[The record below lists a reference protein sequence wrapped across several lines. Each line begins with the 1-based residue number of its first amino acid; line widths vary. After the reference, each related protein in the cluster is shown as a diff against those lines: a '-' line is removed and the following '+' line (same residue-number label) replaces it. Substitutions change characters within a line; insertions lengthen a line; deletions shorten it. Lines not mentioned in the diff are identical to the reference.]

1 MRTHTITS
9 VILSLFCI
17 AAFAQESPSAYGAA
31 YAAWEARPT
40 DRASASESVAAFDK
54 LRVAWS
60 NASTF
65 ERDHAAYYFALAA
78 VTTAANAPSE
88 EAGRLLGV
96 AAKVAAEYPIVISR
110 GKSPKRF
117 EQVASVH
124 ARVWGAN
131 KVDPFAGAPIG
142 YEMAPRGGGFVAL
155 QESAEVDQT
164 VAVDAGSVL
173 GDKEGIGLLLDLD
186 STGSVVEALP
196 IAIAAGTGSI
206 RSRVKAILKHEPA
219 GPNGPGRFERQEP
232 EVFFSAHPTTTT
244 TPTLAPPSPTLHQ
257 SARQIKAPS
266 SAPAPPPIEGPTSST
281 PWSIIVVLIVAGV
294 ALLWLVL
301 KRRS

>member
-96 AAKVAAEYPIVISR
+96 AAKVAAEYPIVLSR

-117 EQVASVH
+117 EQFMPVFGVQIK
-124 ARVWGAN
+124 WT
-131 KVDPFAGAPIG
+131 P
-142 YEMAPRGGGFVAL
+142 L
-155 QESAEVDQT
+155 QERPSATKWHLAE
-164 VAVDAGSVL
+164 AGSSPC
-173 GDKEGIGLLLDLD
+173 K
-186 STGSVVEALP
+186 SRRK
-196 IAIAAGTGSI
+196 SI
-206 RSRVKAILKHEPA
+206 RLW
-219 GPNGPGRFERQEP
+219 
-232 EVFFSAHPTTTT
+232 
-244 TPTLAPPSPTLHQ
+244 PSMLDQ
-257 SARQIKAPS
+257 S
-266 SAPAPPPIEGPTSST
+266 SATRKESDCF
-281 PWSIIVVLIVAGV
+281 LI
-294 ALLWLVL
+294 
-301 KRRS
+301 